1 LPQLCIH
8 VLQEIILH
16 HGLPDV
22 DIVGAVSVIIPP
34 AAVIGN
40 TGSPLSGFYT
50 VVVRMGA
57 IPAPALG
64 AVDDPGEQVGPVRI
78 GSPLRTAAV
87 GVDLLKLRPRDI
99 RGAHPVHALEAPA
112 VRLLGQHEPGQ
123 VVGEEHPAAGFRSS
137 TGLFNGSGGQEALKK
152 AGHRRLRLRVLD
164 HLLALDLVPRRN
176 LAGAGL
182 LALLFGGEHRL
193 DPLAGPVRLVLGYA
207 EHDIDLQSPRGG
219 GGVVVLVDGL
229 PVYAVALQDFLDLVI
244 FSYVPKPAVQL
255 GEDNQV
261 NQAGLHVREQPLKL
275 RTLRRA
281 LAGGDAGINVVP
293 GHLDPR
299 RFRPG
304 VQSLPLGLDG

>member
-1 LPQLCIH
+1 
-8 VLQEIILH
+8 
-16 HGLPDV
+16 
-22 DIVGAVSVIIPP
+22 
-34 AAVIGN
+34 
-40 TGSPLSGFYT
+40 
-50 VVVRMGA
+50 MGA

-64 AVDDPGEQVGPVRI
+64 AVDDPGEQVDPVRI
-78 GSPLRTAAV
+78 GSPLRTAVV

-99 RGAHPVHALEAPA
+99 RGAHPLHALEAPA

-164 HLLALDLVPRRN
+164 HLLSLNLVPRRN

-182 LALLFGGEHRL
+182 LPLLLGGEHRL
-193 DPLAGPVRLVLGYA
+193 DPLAGAVRLVLGHA
-207 EHDIDLQSPRGG
+207 EHDVDLQTARGG
-219 GGVVVLVDGL
+219 RGVVVLVDGL
-229 PVYAVALQDFLDLVI
+229 PVYMMLLQDLLDLV
-244 FSYVPKPAVQL
+244 VLCDVAEPPVQL
-255 GEDNQV
+255 REDDQV
-261 NQAGLHVREQPLKL
+261 HRPRPRLHVREQPLKL

-304 VQSLPLGLDG
+304 VQRLPLGLDG